1 MNIMKLMFVGAILAS
16 STNLIFIGLVKSGQ
30 PLNDVVINVGE
41 QSFKTQADETGAW
54 AIKVPVEQLQA
65 NERLTATA
73 SFQNDTSQ
81 PVSVTLPYI
90 SQTGASTALLLL
102 PITADN
108 VIDQRESEGSIV
120 VRGQYLATLAENQ
133 SIKLSLDGQSFD
145 AKLDKEGVFSA
156 AIPATAP

>member
-90 SQTGASTALLLL
+90 SRTGCIYGIALAS
-102 PITADN
+102 DH
-108 VIDQRESEGSIV
+108 G
-120 VRGQYLATLAENQ
+120 
-133 SIKLSLDGQSFD
+133 
-145 AKLDKEGVFSA
+145 
-156 AIPATAP
+156 